1 VACCQGAK
9 CNGDKQRLKVCL
21 QVVIIANS
29 VVYFALS
36 FITVP
41 LYSLGVQMGSDFR
54 PHIFSPEIKS
64 RLMDIANANKDKVR
78 INSA

>member
-1 VACCQGAK
+1 MV
-9 CNGDKQRLKVCL
+9 L
-21 QVVIIANS
+21 IANT

-54 PHIFSPEIKS
+54 PHLLPTTVKD
-64 RLMDIANANKDKVR
+64 RLLDIANANKEKV
-78 INSA
+78 